1 VNLSVKR
8 VWLNMT
14 SEILY
19 LKSSSTLSL
28 DVKKKTDRK
37 RA

>member
-1 VNLSVKR
+1 
-8 VWLNMT
+8 MT